1 MHIKLIKLI
10 KEIFICFTI
19 IFTPVVVSAQKDV
32 LTQHNN
38 LYRTGWYSSEKILNT
53 KNVKQGSFGK
63 IFSRAVDD
71 QIYAQPLVKLNLSI
85 PGKGKRNV
93 VFVATVNNTVYAFDA
108 DSANRSIPYWKVNL
122 TPRDSRPVKNSDM
135 TEACAGNYRDFTGNI
150 GIVGTPVIDPATN
163 TIYLVSR
170 NFNTIYRTYE
180 QYIHALDITTGVARP
195 NSPTLIT
202 ARVSGLGSGS
212 VRGKIYFDA
221 QKENQRCGLLL
232 LRGIVYVTWASHC
245 DWTPYHGWILGYDKK
260 SLTQKIVYNT
270 TPQGYNGG
278 IWMSG
283 AAPAADE
290 YGNLYV
296 AVGNGSVGVGSD
308 LSDVTN
314 RSESA
319 VKLKP
324 QGSKLIVKTFFTPNN
339 ILELEETDLDFGVT
353 EVMLVPGTTMAITAC
368 KDGKIYILNRN
379 NMGGYHSDGN
389 KPLQTINLG
398 TNAHLRSSF
407 TYYKGQNNQF
417 VYSWSENGLL
427 KAFPLDR
434 TSQQLDLTKT
444 ISSGVQGPTG
454 NSGAFLSISSNNSID
469 STAVLWATY
478 AADGDA
484 NQAVRSGILR
494 AFSASDITKELW
506 HSSSNEANGG
516 NYAKF
521 NCPTII
527 NGKVYLATFSNKL
540 NVYGLTKNI
549 DTCNSI
555 NIALNKKGVASSDEG
570 NVNTSVDKAF
580 DGDKTSRWAS
590 KHNSDAESIYV
601 DLGAQFN
608 ICQVVLRWE
617 VALAKSFD
625 IQVSDDAIN
634 WSTISSLKNNLN
646 SDNYISLKATGRYVR
661 MKAVKRGS
669 PYGYSLYE
677 FEVYGEPVGGQCPA
691 PRNIRKGIITENSA
705 EIKWDGSVGTGY
717 ILQYKAV
724 AAVGWTNAKV
734 TVNDIIIK
742 GLSCATDYLVR
753 VQTNCTN
760 GGVGAVSTAIGL
772 STLPCS
778 TICGPLPTR
787 WTTQDIGD
795 VGMSGSAC
803 YKNDVFTLYG
813 GGQSSSNIFDALHFA
828 YKTFVGNGEIT
839 ARVVTLDQSSG
850 ASSGIMIRESIA
862 PGAKYAFIGLT
873 KEGCTFQYRLKNA
886 SSPITTG
893 SPAKIKAPC
902 WVKLLKV
909 KSLYT
914 AYISSNGVDWI
925 PFKQSIDLNFG
936 ATSPVYVGLSISSNN
951 NTTLAV
957 ATIDN
962 CKIDNDSIK
971 EQKRGNSYSI
981 LISII
986 IFLVIVIFLLQKKI
1000 FKY

>member
-1 MHIKLIKLI
+1 MRIKLL
-10 KEIFICFTI
+10 KEFFICLSI
-19 IFTPVVVSAQKDV
+19 IFTPVIVFAQKDV

-53 KNVKQGSFGK
+53 KNVKQSSFGK

-71 QIYAQPLVKLNLSI
+71 QIYAQPLVKLNLLI

-108 DSANRSIPYWKVNL
+108 DSTNRSAPYWKVNL
-122 TPRDSRPVKNSDM
+122 TPRGSRPVKNLDM
-135 TEACAGNYRDFTGNI
+135 TDACAGNYRDFSGNI
-150 GIVGTPVIDPATN
+150 GIVSTPVIDPATN

-170 NFNTIYRTYE
+170 NFNATEKTYE
-180 QYIHALDITTGVARP
+180 QYIHALDITTGAERP
-195 NSPTLIT
+195 NSPKLIT
-202 ARVSGLGSGS
+202 ARVSGSGSGS
-212 VRGKIYFDA
+212 QRGKIYFDA
-221 QKENQRCGLLL
+221 LKGNQRCGLLL
-232 LRGIVYVTWASHC
+232 LRGIVYVAWASHC
-245 DWTPYHGWILGYDKK
+245 DWVPYHGWIIGYDKK

-296 AVGNGSVGVGSD
+296 AVGNGSVGVGSNLND
-308 LSDVTN
+308 LTN

-319 VKLKP
+319 LKLKP
-324 QGSKLIVKTFFTPNN
+324 KGSGLTVKTFFTPNN

-353 EVMLVPGTTMAITAC
+353 EMMLVPGTTIAITAC
-368 KDGKIYILNRN
+368 KDGNIYVLNRN

-389 KPLQTINLG
+389 KPLQTIKLG
-398 TNAHLRSSF
+398 KNAHLRSSF
-407 TYYKGQNNQF
+407 TYYKGQHNEF

-427 KAFPLDR
+427 KAFPLNR
-434 TSQQLDLTKT
+434 TTQRFDLTRT
-444 ISSGVQGPTG
+444 ISSGVQGPIG

-484 NQAVRSGILR
+484 NQSVRPGILR

-506 HSSSNEANGG
+506 HSSSNEVNGG

-521 NCPTII
+521 NCPTIA

-540 NVYGLTKNI
+540 NVYGLTKNT
-549 DTCNSI
+549 DTCNSV

-608 ICQVVLRWE
+608 ICQVGLRWE
-617 VALAKSFD
+617 VALAKNFD

-634 WSTISSLKNNLN
+634 WSTISSVKNNLN

-661 MKAVKRGS
+661 MKAGKRGS

-677 FEVYGEPVGGQCPA
+677 FEVYGEPVGGRCPA
-691 PRNIRKGIITENSA
+691 PKNIRKGIITENSA
-705 EIKWDGSVGTGY
+705 EIKWSASVGTDY
-717 ILQYKAV
+717 TLQYKAV
-724 AAVGWTNAKV
+724 AAAGWTNVKV
-734 TVNDIIIK
+734 TTNGIIIR
-742 GLSCATDYLVR
+742 GLSCATDYLIR

-760 GGVGAVSTAIGL
+760 GGVSAVSVGIAL
-772 STLPCS
+772 STLSC
-778 TICGPLPTR
+778 TKICDPLPTR
-787 WTTQDIGD
+787 WTAQDIGD

-803 YKNDVFTLYG
+803 YKNDVFTLHG
-813 GGQSSSNIFDALHFA
+813 GGQTNSTTNDALHFA
-828 YKTFVGNGEIT
+828 YKTFAGDGGIS
-839 ARVVTLDQSSG
+839 ARVVSLDQSLDV
-850 ASSGIMIRESIA
+850 SSGIMVRESIA
-862 PGAKYAFIGLT
+862 PGAKYAFIALT
-873 KEGCTFQYRLKNA
+873 NKGGFFQYRSKTA
-886 SSPITTG
+886 SNRIT
-893 SPAKIKAPC
+893 SSLAKIKAPY
-902 WVKLLKV
+902 WVKLIKV

-914 AYISSNGVDWI
+914 AYISSNGVDWTKFEK
-925 PFKQSIDLNFG
+925 PIDLGFG
-936 ATSPVYVGLSISSNN
+936 TNSPVYIGLSISSND
-951 NTTLAV
+951 NTALSVT
-957 ATIDN
+957 TIDN
-962 CKIDNDSIK
+962 YKIDNNLGEYRK
-971 EQKRGNSYSI
+971 KGN
-981 LISII
+981 LNA
-986 IFLVIVIFLLQKKI
+986 IVIGIILFLFIIVMLRQR
-1000 FKY
+1000 YHYDS